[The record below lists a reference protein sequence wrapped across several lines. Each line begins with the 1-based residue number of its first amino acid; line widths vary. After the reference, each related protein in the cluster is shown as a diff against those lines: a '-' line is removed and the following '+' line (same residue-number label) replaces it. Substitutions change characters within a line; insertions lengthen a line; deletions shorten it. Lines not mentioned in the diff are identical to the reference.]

1 MADGPKTF
9 MGKLLAGAGNTMTSG
24 LFGLASN
31 LLSNRGAKNRQ
42 RLADQ
47 QNVKFWNMQNE
58 YNTPANQMKRLQ
70 DAGLNPNLIYGS
82 GSANTGIAGGV
93 APSKPAPYNIKNPV
107 PLQAMLLDAQIKN
120 IQADTRVKNEDAL
133 RMSGETPGR
142 KSSIDSK
149 ATIDSIKAK
158 GFKQHEAKMIE
169 STLATARSAIANADQ
184 AEFNRALKNG
194 EKKAQEYGFYK
205 GQYQATFIEG
215 VLGLPLKDLD
225 KKIVVPPIPG
235 FYDGG
240 TTTMRT
246 LGMLLYG
253 AFQTGKLLINNIPG
267 ISKILKNL
275 N

>member
-1 MADGPKTF
+1 MADPKTF

-31 LLSNRGAKNRQ
+31 LLTNRGAKNRQ

-93 APSKPAPYNIKNPV
+93 APSKPAPYNVKNPV

-120 IQADTRVKNEDAL
+120 INADTGYKNEEIA
-133 RMSGETPGR
+133 RMQNETPGR
-142 KSSIDSK
+142 GIKINSE
-149 ATIDSIKAK
+149 ATISSIKAK
-158 GFKQHEAKMIE
+158 GFKQNEAKMIE

-184 AEFNRALKNG
+184 AEFNRALKKG
-194 EKKAQEYGFYK
+194 EKEAQENGFYK

-267 ISKILKNL
+267 ISSILKKIK
-275 N
+275 